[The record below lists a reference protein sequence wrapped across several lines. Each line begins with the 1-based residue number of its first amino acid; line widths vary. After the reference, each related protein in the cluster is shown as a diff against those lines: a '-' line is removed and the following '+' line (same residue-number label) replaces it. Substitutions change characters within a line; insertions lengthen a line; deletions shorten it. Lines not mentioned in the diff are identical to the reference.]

1 MADLNQPRLS
11 PAAQAM
17 MGNQR
22 EVTARNIAISMANLT
37 PAYYANFNSIVNK
50 YPNIS
55 KDLVM
60 AMVQQ
65 GLNANTPGLDKIV
78 SIDGITQLK
87 KDALN
92 VDKIKSSVKQDRGI
106 LGSIGDAFK
115 EVVYDPFKGVT
126 RVGFAM
132 LRSPYDF
139 ATTLTRDAYAIARG
153 EKGAG
158 GQFLKDLAGGFVGE
172 STQLGALARD
182 VVGGKPGVKTG
193 SGFFITPQT
202 RVGKDQARAMAAYG
216 KVAGESFTIG
226 RFAAKQLGVTPNTTG
241 YKILSGLVDASLNVA
256 LDPTTWLGAGA
267 ATALLKGGKKTVEMK
282 ETAALASS
290 QAISKEAYALAQE
303 ANKAIAGIR
312 TRYATGYLEKEKTI
326 LELEA
331 KKTARATKTIQKVLQ
346 QQEDWAKG
354 FGVDKLAD
362 ETLST
367 DNTIKSI
374 LNNPKTQTGE
384 LLSAI
389 DKLSGEAYNTGG
401 FADGFIV
408 LDEVPQPG
416 AVSIGAHQLDEYF
429 VTAVGE
435 EPLKLLD
442 LTEDI
447 SKLGPAEKQAE
458 MLRRQYFDDAIKGLS
473 TDANI
478 SPEARAIFAELAE
491 ASRSSAMQLNG
502 FAWALPLDVGAA
514 PVTLA
519 SILSKVAQAKNYEAM
534 DIISDLIR
542 QTWNDIDGFTNIRA
556 IYGETGGVLISNAKK
571 IYANNAQI
579 GNAIAEI
586 ADPTDLGPNVAKLIE
601 SMKSDDELIAK
612 TKTDLDKALK
622 EKDAFEQ
629 RVKEINLF
637 RQYADQDPDLLKQI
651 IDNPDYEE
659 LKGIIDLNIRVADK
673 DILSEWYKADVG
685 LTEAFGG
692 EAVKKFDGV
701 LKFFLGRRFAEIA
714 EVVAKETDVNRVRNF
729 FGKKLDAEMVVAL
742 TAAKTTDDVYKVFLE
757 HIGAETTDPRLFKSL
772 SLRSE
777 AARMSTNPLAR
788 LIDPVSLVPIRYAEN
803 LDKVFNRYYVRGT
816 ALALNDTTKLVN
828 GVEDWIS
835 STGLKSVLGKKQQE
849 EIIADVVRKLLQ
861 AESNQQ
867 KAKIIDDT
875 MGNIVDKVSQRLGVD
890 NSVREELARF
900 VKMSPQEKNT
910 LSVYSVNKIGFDEVP
925 TVILPGMGEP
935 VALPGAML
943 EFQLLN
949 NVVRLP
955 DSKEMLKAFNKYATN
970 QIYGK
975 ARAGKVL
982 AEEFGDVWRTAQL
995 VFRISYIWRNI
1006 AEMQIRQMFSGHD
1019 SLFSHPLRFIAMVMA
1034 NSGKTGPF
1042 ASLSQKVA
1050 RYQYDL
1056 ADNAFRNVDAE
1067 GELMEA
1073 VRGYQANAF
1082 REGSVS
1088 DFRQSG
1094 KSEVFKFHV
1103 AADSTSPDFFKGL
1116 AYTLNRFSTDALLP
1130 KVARLMMDGSED
1142 AKRQFVERLI
1152 LEFDQP
1158 NNVLREFVTGA
1169 FARNEG
1175 LQRVFLKDISLEPPA
1190 LYSKDNLSIDKI
1202 VTYLFDEAQPNTMAG
1217 QIKAVAGNGPK
1228 SHLIMD
1234 IIADKAQFVDD
1245 AGKGVVIQS
1254 PWLTGGVKTENTLAN
1269 LEKSFVKVLEKHF
1282 TPDDLAGSRV
1292 FVQRESALGQPGPK
1306 EIKRLVDWFFNYASR
1321 LESKYNF
1328 GPEYQVAY
1336 WDYVGRYARMLSTDD
1351 LKYVQQ
1357 KAQKTLAPVGKT
1369 INGKFRTLG
1378 TKHPTIRV
1386 IEKELKRRLKDPDYK
1401 HVGGAKWQTIHQM
1414 SAGEASKYV
1423 SELFYD
1429 ASRQKQWA
1437 QAYRLLFPFAQAHT
1451 NTLYK
1456 WSQLSNQNKIPAYRF
1471 AKAYNAANQPGSNV
1485 VYDATGMTYDENQ
1498 GFFYTEPGQDKKQFK
1513 IPLVGNVLGALA
1525 GRNMD
1530 MTQALQIT
1538 APVASL
1544 NLAFGQVN
1552 PLLPGFGPAAQMAF
1566 IYTGKSETFGTA
1578 FDVFR
1583 DIVVPFGK
1591 PDSIEDVIFPAWLR
1605 KSFLYSLGNDAA
1617 VERGTKDWAAY
1628 LASTGDYGDNPFADD
1643 AVRTRLFNDARGL
1656 SQQVGLMTALFQSI
1670 SPATPSTEVLAKIK
1684 NPDTKMKFMTMTI
1697 LYEHWDRISRANPG
1711 NYGAAVRQFAETYGK
1726 NNIMIALGGS
1736 TSAVRGT
1743 DDAWS
1748 FLNNNPEAADKY
1760 ARNPGDIVPY
1770 FFPGGEYSLKYY
1782 NWQKGSGAR
1791 RPLSTQEL
1799 ANEAEGMVYAMLKD
1813 AIVQEQI
1820 DNMYPQFWY
1829 TQKIAELDKQFGAKP
1844 PQDVTTGTAGEK
1856 IARVGEALQ
1865 DRAFQTSSV
1874 YKQASEFYTKYTE
1887 FYNLLNQLKVSNY
1900 AELKGSNG
1908 LATIMR
1914 NDLIATAERLMME
1927 NPAFS
1932 RMYYGIFAGQLEG

>member
-1 MADLNQPRLS
+1 
-11 PAAQAM
+11 
-17 MGNQR
+17 
-22 EVTARNIAISMANLT
+22 
-37 PAYYANFNSIVNK
+37 
-50 YPNIS
+50 
-55 KDLVM
+55 
-60 AMVQQ
+60 MVQQ
-65 GLNANTPGLDKIV
+65 GLNSDTPGLDKIV
-78 SIDGITQLK
+78 SMDGITQLK
-87 KDALN
+87 RDMLN

-106 LGSIGDAFK
+106 LGSIQNAFK

-126 RVGFAM
+126 RVGFAI

-139 ATTLTRDAYAIARG
+139 ATTITRDAYALSRG

-158 GQFLKDLAGGFVGE
+158 KQLLEDMAFSIFGE
-172 STQLGALARD
+172 STQLGALTRD

-193 SGFFITPQT
+193 SGFFLTPQT
-202 RVGKDQARAMAAYG
+202 RVGKDQAKAMAAYG

-226 RFAAKQLGVTPNTTG
+226 RFAAKQIGVTPNTTG
-241 YKILSGLVDASLNVA
+241 YKILSGVVDATLNLA

-267 ATALLKGGKKTVEMK
+267 ATKLLKGGKKTAEMK
-282 ETAALASS
+282 ELAALASS
-290 QAISKEAYALAQE
+290 KTISEEAYKLAQE
-303 ANKAIAGIR
+303 SNKAIAGIR
-312 TRYATGYLEKEKTI
+312 TRYATNYLEQEKTL

-331 KKTARATKTIQKVLQ
+331 KNSARATKGIQKVLQ
-346 QQEDWAKG
+346 QQEDWSKA
-354 FGVDKLAD
+354 FGTDELATV
-362 ETLST
+362 TLSPE
-367 DNTIKSI
+367 NTVKSI

-384 LLSAI
+384 LISAI
-389 DKLSGEAYNTGG
+389 NKLSGEVKNTVG
-401 FADGFIV
+401 FADGYLV

-416 AVSIGAHQLDEYF
+416 VVSIGTHQLDEYF
-429 VTAVGE
+429 VTAAGD

-442 LTEDI
+442 LTEDVA
-447 SKLGPAEKQAE
+447 KLGPKEYQAE
-458 MLRRQYFDDAIKGLS
+458 MLRRQYFDETIKYLS
-473 TDANI
+473 TDTSI
-478 SPEARAIFAELAE
+478 SPEARAVFSELSE
-491 ASRSSAMQLNG
+491 ISRSNAMELNG
-502 FAWALPLDVGAA
+502 FAWALPLDVDTAA
-514 PVTLA
+514 VTLG
-519 SILSKVAQAKNYEAM
+519 SILSKVAQSKNYEAM

-542 QTWNDIDGFTNIRA
+542 QTWNDVDGFTNIRS
-556 IYGETGGVLISNAKK
+556 IYGETGGVLITNANK
-571 IYANNAQI
+571 ISANNAEI
-579 GNAIAEI
+579 SNAISEI
-586 ADPTDLGPNVAKLIE
+586 ADPTDLGPNMAQLVQ
-601 SMKSDDELIAK
+601 SMKAGDEVIAK
-612 TKTDLDKALK
+612 TKQDLDKALK

-629 RVKEINLF
+629 RVKEVNLF

-651 IDNPDYEE
+651 IDNPDYED

-685 LTEAFGG
+685 LTQAFGG
-692 EAVKKFDGV
+692 EASRNFDRV

-714 EVVAKETDVNRVRNF
+714 EVVAKETDVVRVHNF
-729 FGKKLDAEMVVAL
+729 FGKKLDSEMVLAL

-757 HIGAETTDPRLFKSL
+757 HIGAETTDPRFFKSL
-772 SLRSE
+772 GLRSE
-777 AARMSTNPLAR
+777 SARMATNPLAR
-788 LIDPVSLVPIRYAEN
+788 LIDPVSLLPITYAN
-803 LDKVFNRYYVRGT
+803 NVDKVFNRYFVRGT
-816 ALALNDTTKLVN
+816 ALALTDTTKLVN

-835 STGLKSVLGKKQQE
+835 STRLKSVLGKKQQE
-849 EIIADVVRKLLQ
+849 AIIADVVRKLML

-875 MGNIVDKVSQRLGVD
+875 MGEIVSRVAQRLGID
-890 NSVREELARF
+890 DAARQELSAI
-900 VKMSPQEKNT
+900 VKMNPQEKNA
-910 LSVYSVNKIGFDEVP
+910 LSVYSVNKIGFDEIP
-925 TVILPGMGEP
+925 TVILPGIGEP

-955 DSKEMLKAFNKYATN
+955 DSKEMLKKFNEYSLN

-975 ARAGKVL
+975 VRATRVL
-982 AEEFGDVWRTAQL
+982 AEELGDVWRTAQL

-1006 AEMQIRQMFSGHD
+1006 AEMQMRQMFSGHD
-1019 SLFSHPLRFIAMVMA
+1019 SLFSHPLRFISMVMA

-1042 ASLSQKVA
+1042 ATLSQRVA
-1050 RYQYDL
+1050 RHQYDL
-1056 ADNAFRNVDAE
+1056 ADNAFRDVDAE

-1088 DFRQSG
+1088 DFRQSN
-1094 KSEVFKFHV
+1094 KSEIFKYHI

-1116 AYTLNRFSTDALLP
+1116 AYTLNRFATDGLLP
-1130 KVARLMMDGSED
+1130 KVSRLMMDGNED

-1158 NNVLREFVTGA
+1158 NNLLREFITGA

-1175 LQRVFLKDISLEPPA
+1175 LQRVFLKDLSLEPPA
-1190 LYSKDNLSIDKI
+1190 LYAKDNLSIDKI
-1202 VTYLFDEAQPNTMAG
+1202 FTYLFDEGQPHTMAG

-1234 IIADKAQFVDD
+1234 MIADKAQFTDD
-1245 AGKGVVIQS
+1245 AGKSIVIQS

-1292 FVQRESALGQPGPK
+1292 FVQRESALGQPAGK
-1306 EIKRLVDWFFNYASR
+1306 EVKRIVDMFFNYASR

-1328 GPEYQVAY
+1328 GPEYQISY

-1357 KAQKTLAPVGKT
+1357 KAQKSLNPVGRT
-1369 INGKFRTLG
+1369 VNGKFRPFG
-1378 TKHPTIRV
+1378 FKHPTLRV
-1386 IEKELKRRLKDPDYK
+1386 IETELKKRLKNPDYK

-1414 SAGEASKYV
+1414 SAAEASKYV

-1437 QAYRLLFPFAQAHT
+1437 QAYRLVFPFAQAHT
-1451 NTLYK
+1451 NTIYK
-1456 WSQLSNQNKIPAYRF
+1456 WSQLTKQNQIPAYRF

-1498 GFFYTEPGQDKKQFK
+1498 GFFYTEPGQEKKQFK

-1566 IYTGKSETFGTA
+1566 IATGKSATFGPA
-1578 FDVFR
+1578 YDIFR
-1583 DIVVPFGK
+1583 DIVIPFGK
-1591 PDSIEDVIFPAWLR
+1591 PDSAEDIIFPAWFR
-1605 KSFLYSLGNDAA
+1605 KSFLYGLGNQVA

-1628 LASTGDYGDNPFADD
+1628 LASSGDYGDNPFADD
-1643 AVRTRLFNDARGL
+1643 DIRTRLFNDARKL
-1656 SQQVGLMTALFQSI
+1656 SRDVGIMTALFQSI

-1684 NPDTKMKFMTMTI
+1684 NPDNKMNFMTMTI

-1711 NYGAAVRQFAETYGK
+1711 NYGAAVRQFADTYGK
-1726 NNIMIALGGS
+1726 NNIMIAIGGS

-1748 FLNNNPEAADKY
+1748 FLNNNPQAADKY
-1760 ARNPGDIVPY
+1760 GRNPGDIVPY

-1782 NWQKGSGAR
+1782 NWQKSSGAR

-1813 AIVQEQI
+1813 VIVQEQI

-1844 PQDVTTGTAGEK
+1844 PQDITTGTAREK
-1856 IARVGEALQ
+1856 IARVGQALE

-1874 YKQASEFYTKYTE
+1874 YKQASEFYTMYTQ
-1887 FYNLLNQLKVSNY
+1887 FDTLLNQLKVSNY
-1900 AELKGSNG
+1900 AELKGTSG
-1908 LATIMR
+1908 IATLMR